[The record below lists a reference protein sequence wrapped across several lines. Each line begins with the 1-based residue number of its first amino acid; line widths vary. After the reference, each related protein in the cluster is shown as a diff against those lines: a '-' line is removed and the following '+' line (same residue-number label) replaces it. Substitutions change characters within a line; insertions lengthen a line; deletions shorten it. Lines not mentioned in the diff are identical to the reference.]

1 MLVKGNS
8 HPVFTDPNVGDY
20 HRMLLPDIYDIAY
33 HAYGY
38 MPRLVKN
45 VSVIDGHAVRVDV
58 ELIPEQASPDF
69 NGDGIVELQD
79 LLKLIEYW
87 GQDELTVDIAP
98 LPDGDGMVD
107 EQDLALL
114 MEYWQ
119 EEIPDLELIAHWIA
133 HWKLDETE
141 GIVAHD
147 SSGQYDGTLN
157 GDPQWRPLEGRVAG
171 ALELDGIDD
180 YIETDFVLNPAD
192 GEFSVF
198 AWIKGG
204 APGQVIISQTDGI
217 GGTGATWLGAD
228 SSGGNLMTG
237 LALPPGGRSVPKPLV
252 SEIVVIDNQ
261 WHLIGFVW
269 DGSQRILYV
278 DDVEV
283 AKDTQANL
291 AGSDN
296 GLYIGTGKAMEPG
309 TFWSGLIDDVR
320 IYNRAVRP

>member
-1 MLVKGNS
+1 
-8 HPVFTDPNVGDY
+8 
-20 HRMLLPDIYDIAY
+20 
-33 HAYGY
+33 

-45 VSVIDGHAVRVDV
+45 VRVTDGHAVRVDV

-69 NGDGIVELQD
+69 NGDGIVDLQD
-79 LLKLIEYW
+79 LLILIEYW

-98 LPDGDGMVD
+98 LPDGDGIVD
-107 EQDLALL
+107 EQDLTLL
-114 MEYWQ
+114 MEFWQ

-147 SSGQYDGTLN
+147 SSGQHDGTLN

-204 APGQVIISQTDGI
+204 APGQVIISQIDGI
-217 GGTGATWLGAD
+217 VGTGATWLGAD
-228 SSGGNLMTG
+228 SLGGNLMTG
-237 LALPPGGRSVPKPLV
+237 LVPPPGGRSVPKPLV

-261 WHLIGFVW
+261 WHIIGFVR
-269 DGSQRILYV
+269 DGSIRALYV
-278 DDVEV
+278 DGVEV
-283 AKDTQANL
+283 AKDTQAKFE
-291 AGSDN
+291 GSDG
-296 GLYIGTGKAMEPG
+296 GLHICAGKNLEVG
-309 TFWSGLIDDVR
+309 TFFSGLIDDVS
-320 IYNRAVRP
+320 IYNRALSAEEIEALAQ

>member
-1 MLVKGNS
+1 
-8 HPVFTDPNVGDY
+8 
-20 HRMLLPDIYDIAY
+20 MLLPGIYDLIFNVP
-33 HAYGY
+33 GY
-38 MPRLVKN
+38 VPRSVKN
-45 VSVIDGHAVRVDV
+45 VTVSDGFAIRVDV

-69 NGDGIVELQD
+69 NGDGIVDLQD
-79 LLKLIEYW
+79 LLTLIEYW
-87 GQDELTVDIAP
+87 RQDELTVDIAP
-98 LPDGDGMVD
+98 LPDGDGIVD

-114 MEYWQ
+114 IEYWQ

-141 GIVAHD
+141 GTLAQD
-147 SSGQYDGTLN
+147 SAGNCNGTLI
-157 GDPQWRPLEGRVAG
+157 GGPSWQPTGGMLAG
-171 ALELDGIDD
+171 ALQFDGIDD
-180 YIETDFVLNPAD
+180 YVTTPFVLDPAD

-204 APGQVIISQTDGI
+204 APGQAVLSQI
-217 GGTGATWLGAD
+217 GGAGWLLAD
-228 SSGGNLMTG
+228 ASDGNLMTG
-237 LALPPGGRSVPKPLV
+237 LAPPPGGRSVPKPLV

-296 GLYIGTGKAMEPG
+296 GLYIGTGNAMKSG
-309 TFWSGLIDDVR
+309 TYWSGLIDDVR
-320 IYNRAVRP
+320 IYNRAVTP